1 MIQGFETRENT
12 DKPIRAFVKSANGIL
27 HKKKST
33 VNQYEQTEW
42 PTYNHLKE
50 KPIVV
55 FGILRGTGDLIK
67 QCNAVNHTYYHF
79 DHAYYFKEQKHG
91 INKIFGD
98 RIYRI
103 TKNALMLN
111 VIDELDDND
120 RERLKKFK
128 KYIDIKKWKTDGDYV
143 LVLAPSEYVKKWY
156 GLKDWE
162 SKTEERLKRN
172 TKRPIRFRTK
182 DSKTS
187 YEEDLKNAW
196 AVVTCQSSACVDAIL
211 YGVPSFCEI
220 YSMGAPVSTFN
231 LDKIETPYYPTHRED
246 WIDSLLSN
254 QYLMSE
260 IENGYAWNR
269 LKNK

>member
-1 MIQGFETRENT
+1 MIQGFETREIT

-27 HKKKST
+27 HQKKSS

-42 PTYNHLKE
+42 LTYNHLE
-50 KPIVV
+50 ENPIAV

-91 INKIFGD
+91 INKIFGE

-120 RERLKKFK
+120 RERLEKFK
-128 KYIDIKKWKTDGDYV
+128 PHIEIEDWKMNGDYV
-143 LVLAPSEYVKKWY
+143 LVLSPSDHVKQWY
-156 GLKDWE
+156 DIRNWDHRVEQLLK
-162 SKTEERLKRN
+162 KN

-182 DSKTS
+182 TS
-187 YEEDLKNAW
+187 GTTYEEDLKNAW
-196 AVVTCQSSACVDAIL
+196 AVVTCQSTACVDAVL
-211 YGVPSFCEI
+211 KGVPSFCEI
-220 YSMGAPVSTFN
+220 YSMGAPVSNMDLTQ
-231 LDKIETPYYPTHRED
+231 IEKPYYPTNREA
-246 WIDSLLSN
+246 WIYSLLSN

-269 LKNK
+269 IKNK